1 MPWFYFLW
9 ESFIRLWAG
18 EGFEEAYDVTLI
30 ALLAAAIPRIQSGMN
45 NVLKAKNLQ
54 RVPALV
60 YVASA
65 ALSVPLS
72 WILAKPY
79 GLIGIISGAA
89 VGLIIGNVIIA
100 NIYFKKHVGINLKLL
115 FSRLFSGAPMV
126 VLCAVLAG
134 FVANYIPGISVKILL
149 LQCLG
154 FYFCVRFSFVYFRVR
169 KRRTPDVD
177 CFQ

>member
-1 MPWFYFLW
+1 LPFGGSNSKNTVRHEQRLESKKSATSSRACLCRERRAFRAAFL
-9 ESFIRLWAG
+9 
-18 EGFEEAYDVTLI
+18 DTCQ
-30 ALLAAAIPRIQSGMN
+30 ALRID
-45 NVLKAKNLQ
+45 
-54 RVPALV
+54 R
-60 YVASA
+60 YH
-65 ALSVPLS
+65 
-72 WILAKPY
+72 
-79 GLIGIISGAA
+79 SGAA

-154 FYFCVRFSFVYFRVR
+154 FTFVYGLALYISG
-169 KRRTPDVD
+169 
-177 CFQ
+177 